1 MGKGLREFSL
11 PSSVAKRTVGSE
23 SLVEVDMI
31 CRYSKPLSSNAVE
44 RYWERKLN
52 ITDDVANG
60 SDISPLPLGLVLL
73 LHSQTRISAVSRGIL
88 DYTSEVTIDS
98 AKTELKRGKE
108 QRKGRWQKRNGMLGM
123 TSLGARQHYNIVA
136 APLFKKRRK
145 GSA

>member
-1 MGKGLREFSL
+1 M

-73 LHSQTRISAVSRGIL
+73 LHSQTRIFAVSCGIL

-98 AKTELKRGKE
+98 ECQVAKKELKRGKSS
-108 QRKGRWQKRNGMLGM
+108 GRWQKRNGMLGM
-123 TSLGARQHYNIVA
+123 TSLGARQHYSIVA
-136 APLFKKRRK
+136 ASLFKKRRK